1 MTLTYCISKTVRL
14 PFDEAVDRVG
24 EALASEGFG
33 VLSDIDIKETINKKL
48 GLDFRRY
55 RILGACNPPMAHRAL
70 ELEDRI
76 GTMLPCNVV
85 VQERPDGR
93 VEVSAIDP
101 VAAMAVIE
109 NPQLQELASAVRK
122 KLGAAITAL

>member
-1 MTLTYCISKTVRL
+1 L

-33 VLSDIDIKETINKKL
+33 VLTDIDIKETINKKL

-85 VQERPDGR
+85 VQERSDGR